1 MCHSVWIWSRCFS
14 VCKLLRHQIDLKSLW
29 SWADFKQGASQT
41 NSTSTKLKGWETKVW
56 FWCFT
61 ENLFEYAG
69 DSFRSLL
76 LSFTQCS
83 VSEMSLYYSEV
94 WALQDTKKKKS
105 KMCTQQVVVQRTSA
119 DGAEGGRLWMNEEVK
134 ACRRVETEEVM
145 VTNDFRAA
153 FTLLT

>member
-1 MCHSVWIWSRCFS
+1 M
-14 VCKLLRHQIDLKSLW
+14 
-29 SWADFKQGASQT
+29 
-41 NSTSTKLKGWETKVW
+41 
-56 FWCFT
+56 
-61 ENLFEYAG
+61 
-69 DSFRSLL
+69 
-76 LSFTQCS
+76 
-83 VSEMSLYYSEV
+83 
-94 WALQDTKKKKS
+94 QDQKKKKS